1 VHILAI
7 GSDREVVDMD
17 DCHKGASIIFL
28 DKHARVVIAT
38 TITLG
43 NEQRADVL
51 IKKLGRVAKP
61 V

>member
-1 VHILAI
+1 
-7 GSDREVVDMD
+7 MD

-28 DKHARVVIAT
+28 DKHARVVVAT